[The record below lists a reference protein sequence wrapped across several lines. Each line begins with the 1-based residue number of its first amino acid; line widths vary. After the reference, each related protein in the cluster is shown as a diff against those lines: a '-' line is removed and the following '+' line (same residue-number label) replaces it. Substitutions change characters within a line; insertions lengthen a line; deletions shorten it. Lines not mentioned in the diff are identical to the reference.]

1 MKNPL
6 EEIISREIL
15 KDGPI
20 PFSRFMELCLYH
32 TEHGYYQ
39 QERAVTGGAGG
50 DFYTAPHV
58 HELFGQT
65 ITGWARKEAERM
77 GLDEVTLVELGPGNG
92 HLAQDILDSW
102 GEGPCRV
109 EMILVEASCPRKREL
124 ESRFRG
130 RPVRVLSP
138 EELDGLDP
146 VRGFV
151 LANEF
156 FDALPF
162 RIFENRGGDV
172 FEIHVQPGQ
181 GVFEEVL
188 LPLRDVQENFRPLLN
203 AIPEGFRTEL
213 SPEWEDWIFRISR
226 VLEKGRFLIIDY
238 GEFTDGLI
246 VPWRMGGTMRCFHRH
261 QVDTVPYEK
270 PGLKDITAH
279 VNFSFL
285 KDSALSAGFG
295 LGTYT
300 TQSSFLIRNGILD
313 LIGERMERVGEEEGV
328 KLWLSVKNLVHDE
341 GMGEIFKAMVL
352 EKN

>member
-6 EEIISREIL
+6 EEIISREIR

-32 TEHGYYQ
+32 PEHGYYQ

-65 ITGWARKEAERM
+65 IAGWARKEAERM
-77 GLDEVTLVELGPGNG
+77 GLDEATLVELGPGNG
-92 HLAQDILDSW
+92 HLAQDILDRW
-102 GEGPCRV
+102 GEGPCRLAL
-109 EMILVEASCPRKREL
+109 ILVETSRPRKREL

-138 EELDGLDP
+138 EELDDLDQ
-146 VRGFV
+146 VKGFV

-162 RIFENRGGDV
+162 RIFESSGGDV
-172 FEIHVQPGQ
+172 FEVHVQSGQ
-181 GVFEEVL
+181 DAFEEIL
-188 LPLRDVQENFRPLLN
+188 LPLRDVPENFKPLLD

-213 SPEWEDWIFRISR
+213 SPEWEAWICRVNR

-246 VPWRMGGTMRCFHRH
+246 VPWRMGG
-261 QVDTVPYEK
+261 P
-270 PGLKDITAH
+270 
-279 VNFSFL
+279 
-285 KDSALSAGFG
+285 
-295 LGTYT
+295 
-300 TQSSFLIRNGILD
+300 
-313 LIGERMERVGEEEGV
+313 
-328 KLWLSVKNLVHDE
+328 
-341 GMGEIFKAMVL
+341 
-352 EKN
+352 